1 MIYPASARDAVP
13 TSRATIPPA
22 LIAAGP
28 VPSALDPDA
37 LSPLSERGEM
47 PQRAPH
53 TTRILIVDDDE
64 WIRDLLARVL
74 MRNGYQ
80 VTTAPSAEEALV
92 LLHQAHFDLL
102 ISDMM
107 LTGMSGLDL
116 TRHVAYAHPDLPI
129 VLITAH
135 GHADLM
141 RAALRQGATDFIAK
155 PFNIETIPIIIERN
169 LERHSLERER
179 ILEQDNRLMYKTIQA
194 LAAAID
200 AKEPFTA
207 QHSRRV
213 AALAV
218 ASARVMQLPDAEV
231 RYLELAA
238 QVHDVGKI
246 GTPDH
251 ILNKPGRLNDEEWQA
266 MRLHPVQGAE
276 IVGRV
281 EELAYVADI
290 VRHHHEWINGAG
302 YPDGLRGESIPLL
315 SRMISVADAYEV
327 MTSDRVYHSR
337 LPSEEALRRL
347 QEAAGVQFDSAVV
360 QAFIRLQPGS
370 LLLK

>member
-1 MIYPASARDAVP
+1 M
-13 TSRATIPPA
+13 
-22 LIAAGP
+22 
-28 VPSALDPDA
+28 
-37 LSPLSERGEM
+37 
-47 PQRAPH
+47 
-53 TTRILIVDDDE
+53 
-64 WIRDLLARVL
+64 
-74 MRNGYQ
+74 
-80 VTTAPSAEEALV
+80 
-92 LLHQAHFDLL
+92 
-102 ISDMM
+102 
-107 LTGMSGLDL
+107 
-116 TRHVAYAHPDLPI
+116 
-129 VLITAH
+129 
-135 GHADLM
+135 
-141 RAALRQGATDFIAK
+141 
-155 PFNIETIPIIIERN
+155 
-169 LERHSLERER
+169 
-179 ILEQDNRLMYKTIQA
+179 
-194 LAAAID
+194 
-200 AKEPFTA
+200 
-207 QHSRRV
+207 